1 MGFKLIKTYWM
12 ANFRLINDYPF
23 IQYQRENYDTD
34 EMLQRSKQ
42 FYEWLN
48 KRRSVRDFSNKPV
61 LKEVI
66 ENIIKTACS
75 APSGANRQPWTFCA
89 VSDFSLKKII
99 RIAAEQEEYESYNGR
114 MSEEWLK
121 DLEPLQTTW
130 HKPFLE
136 TAPYLIVVFKH
147 SYELE
152 EDNKKHQNYY
162 IMESCG
168 IACGF
173 LLAAIHNAGLAA
185 LTHTPSPMNF
195 LTRILKRPQNEKPF
209 LLIPVGY
216 PADECLVPDIK
227 KKEYEE
233 VCVWYE

>member
-1 MGFKLIKTYWM
+1 MV
-12 ANFRLINDYPF
+12 NFQLINDYPF
-23 IQYQRENYDTD
+23 IRYRGENCDPD
-34 EMLQRSKQ
+34 EMVQRSKE
-42 FYEWLN
+42 FFEWLKN
-48 KRRSVRDFSNKPV
+48 RRSVREFSNKPV
-61 LKEVI
+61 PKEVI

-75 APSGANRQPWTFCA
+75 APSGANKQPWTFCV

-99 RIAAEQEEYESYNGR
+99 RIAAEQEEYDGYHGR

-121 DLEPLQTTW
+121 DIAPLQTNW

-136 TAPYLIVVFKH
+136 AAPYLIIVFKH

-152 EDNKKHQNYY
+152 DDKKHQNYY
-162 IMESCG
+162 VMESCG

-173 LLAAIHNAGLAA
+173 LLAAIHNAGLVA

-195 LTRILKRPQNEKPF
+195 LTRILRRPQNEKPF

-216 PADECLVPDIK
+216 PSEECWIPDIK
-227 KKEYEE
+227 RKESEE
-233 VCVWYE
+233 ISVWYE

>member
-1 MGFKLIKTYWM
+1 
-12 ANFRLINDYPF
+12 
-23 IQYQRENYDTD
+23 
-34 EMLQRSKQ
+34 
-42 FYEWLN
+42 
-48 KRRSVRDFSNKPV
+48 
-61 LKEVI
+61 
-66 ENIIKTACS
+66 
-75 APSGANRQPWTFCA
+75 
-89 VSDFSLKKII
+89 
-99 RIAAEQEEYESYNGR
+99 

-195 LTRILKRPQNEKPF
+195 LTRILKRPQNKKPF